1 MREWY
6 VCGMGVAITIYN
18 ELALKIVHMQFKK
31 IISSV
36 LATGMTQK
44 QLGDAVGCG
53 QSAIGQIARG
63 DTTDPRWSTVSGL
76 LRVAVAKGVNVDWG
90 EMGLY
95 SKAEPSDGST
105 SSDGH
110 VMRQEGGPPLVKE
123 LRQEDEHLLLK
134 ELRTVRTMLNAMLES
149 GVTVIVVSHRP
160 DC

>member
-6 VCGMGVAITIYN
+6 VCGIGVAITIYN
-18 ELALKIVHMQFKK
+18 ELTLKIVHMQFKK
-31 IISSV
+31 IIANV

-76 LRVAVAKGVNVDWG
+76 LRVAAAKGVNVDWG

-95 SKAEPSDGST
+95 PKADASDGPT

-110 VMRQEGGPPLVKE
+110 ALRQEGDPPLVKE
-123 LRQEDEHLLLK
+123 LQPENDHPLLK
-134 ELRTVRTMLNAMLES
+134 ELREIHATLKTMLES
-149 GVTVIVVSHRP
+149 GGPVIVVASTP
-160 DC
+160 D